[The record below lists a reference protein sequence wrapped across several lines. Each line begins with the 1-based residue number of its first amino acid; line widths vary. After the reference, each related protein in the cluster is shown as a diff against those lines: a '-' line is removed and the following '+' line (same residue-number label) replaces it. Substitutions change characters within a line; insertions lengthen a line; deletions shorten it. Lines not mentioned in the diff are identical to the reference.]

1 MSQSLIRAYMGIPKL
16 KKAPKDVKAAI
27 QRIRRLSVTVDWGKA
42 MQKDALPLGA
52 TPDERVDVF
61 FQEVLNRIK
70 TVMVPP
76 VSHPAI
82 TRLWKDPHYLKQT
95 QTKQDDDSSVL
106 TTLSDDEPEKP
117 QAKSDSSEQS

>member
-82 TRLWKDPHYLKQT
+82 TRL
-95 QTKQDDDSSVL
+95 
-106 TTLSDDEPEKP
+106 
-117 QAKSDSSEQS
+117 